1 MLIHQK
7 ALRGVAIAALLFAGV
22 FAGTAEAQ
30 TCGSM
35 DVVFVVDETG
45 SMGNVIAQ
53 IQTQVGLIAD
63 EVVKASGND
72 YSFGLIGMPDN
83 NVDVLLNFSPNN
95 RAALDTAVT
104 DLGTAGGCGGVP
116 YDEALDTAINLLG
129 PRTGSDGFQIGSF
142 IGPWTKATKIVILI
156 TDTWPQGF
164 TCAFQAG
171 VHDVKTHDVAEGA
184 AIKNIHISAVYVPTG
199 NTPEDLIKGI
209 MEDASITSVG
219 FFKEAAPDASDL
231 STIIVDI
238 LQNCG
243 GGAAAGGP
251 TALTVFPT
259 ELALTPG
266 QMGKVHISNFDPGTT
281 SQPTIWTVENLPEG
295 WTARFV
301 PGVVGEN
308 DSSEVI
314 DVEITPGPDAMQG
327 LHLIGIKGHREL
339 PDGTVVA
346 TNYIVAHVIVDC
358 RAPFFLGTPGHQ
370 PLSQT
375 VPRGTSATLT
385 ASPDGDGPFRY
396 QWFRG
401 ARGNTLSPIAG
412 ATSSTYRTDAVEGRS
427 DYWVRVTNAC
437 GSRDSNTAVVE
448 PR

>member
-7 ALRGVAIAALLFAGV
+7 ALRGVAMAALLFAGIL
-22 FAGTAEAQ
+22 AGNADAQ
-30 TCGSM
+30 TCGPM

-45 SMGNVIAQ
+45 SMGNVISQ

-83 NVDVLLNFSPNN
+83 NVDILLNFAPNN
-95 RAALDTAVT
+95 RAELDRAVT
-104 DLGTAGGCGGVP
+104 SLGTAGGCGGVP
-116 YDEALDTAINLLG
+116 YDEALDTAVNLLG
-129 PRTGSDGFQIGSF
+129 PRTGSDGFQIGTF
-142 IGPWTKATKIVILI
+142 NGPWARNTKIIILI

-171 VHDVKTHDVAEGA
+171 VHDVKTHDVAA
-184 AIKNIHISAVYVPTG
+184 AAATQNIHISAVYVPTG

-209 MEDASITSVG
+209 MEDAAVTSIG
-219 FFKEAAPDASDL
+219 FFKEAAADASDL
-231 STIIVDI
+231 SDIIVDI

-243 GGAAAGGP
+243 GGSRTGP
-251 TALTVFPT
+251 TSLTIAPT

-281 SQPTIWTVENLPEG
+281 AQPTIWTVENLPVG

-301 PGVVGEN
+301 PGVVGEG
-308 DSSEVI
+308 DSPEVI

-327 LHLIGIKGHREL
+327 LHLVGIKGHREL
-339 PDGTVVA
+339 PDGTVVVS
-346 TNYIVAHVIVDC
+346 NYVVAHVIVDC

-370 PLSQT
+370 PASQT
-375 VPRGTSATLT
+375 VDRGTSATLT
-385 ASPDGDGPFRY
+385 AVPDGDGPFRY
-396 QWFRG
+396 QWYRG
-401 ARGNTLSPIAG
+401 TRGTTLSPIAG
-412 ATSSTYRTDAVEGRS
+412 ATSATYRTDPVEARG

-437 GSRDSNTAVVE
+437 GSRDSATAVIT